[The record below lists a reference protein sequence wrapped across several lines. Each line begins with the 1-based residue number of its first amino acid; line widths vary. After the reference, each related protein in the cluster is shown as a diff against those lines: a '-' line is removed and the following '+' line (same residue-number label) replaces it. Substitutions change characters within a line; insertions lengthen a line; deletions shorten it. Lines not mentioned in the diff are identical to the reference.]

1 MWWEPEHKY
10 LPRKVINRSK
20 CGILRKHPQK
30 ICSERNLA
38 SGNNK
43 KCGQNKQERSVLK
56 HPHSEAGGMLCCNC
70 TMALLLFKCILQQS
84 CKFYVME
91 HEYLK

>member
-56 HPHSEAGGMLCCNC
+56 HPHSEAGECSVAIVQWLY
-70 TMALLLFKCILQQS
+70 
-84 CKFYVME
+84 FYLNAFCSSLASFM
-91 HEYLK
+91 